1 MEKKDFKNI
10 SLSRLGMGN
19 MRLPVHADQE
29 GTPIDYEK
37 AEEIIDYAMAHGVNY
52 YDSAYVYHHG
62 ESEVFLGNVMK
73 KYPRDSYYLATKFHI
88 GANPDY
94 KAVFEE
100 QLSRLQTDYIDFYL
114 LHAIQVNNFQKYI
127 DSGCIAY
134 FTELKKEGKIR
145 NLGFSFHATPEVLD
159 TFLELTDWDFVQI
172 QCNYYDWC
180 YSKTKIEYEKIAA
193 KGLPIVVMEP
203 VRGGRLADLGPEANA
218 ILNEARPEWSIASWA
233 LHFVK
238 SLPQVQVVLSGMST
252 LDQIVDNVNTFS
264 DGVALSEEETKTV
277 YKAAAL
283 YRKYLTVPCT
293 ACRYCCDGCPMQI
306 EIPQFIS
313 LYNEMKLQGRGGI
326 KQKLEKVE
334 SVGKP
339 ADCVACGACTGHC
352 PQNIDVPKIMKELA
366 AL

>member
-1 MEKKDFKNI
+1 MERKNYRNLQ
-10 SLSRLGMGN
+10 LSRLGMGN

-52 YDSAYVYHHG
+52 YDTAYVYHHG

-73 KYPRDSYYLATKFHI
+73 KYPRDSYCLATKFHI

-100 QLSRLQTDYIDFYL
+100 QLKRLQTDYIDFYL
-114 LHAIQVNNFQKYI
+114 LHAIQPNNYQSYI

-145 NLGFSFHATPEVLD
+145 NLGFSFHATPEILD

-180 YSKTKIEYEKIAA
+180 YSDTKTEYEKIAA
-193 KGLPIVVMEP
+193 KGLPIIVMEP
-203 VRGGRLADLGPEANA
+203 VRGGRLADVGPDANA
-218 ILNEARPEWSIASWA
+218 LLQEAHPDWSAASWA

-264 DGVALSEEETKTV
+264 DGIALSEEETKTV

-283 YRKYLTVPCT
+283 YRKYLSVPCT
-293 ACRYCCDGCPMQI
+293 ACRYCCDDCPMRI
-306 EIPQFIS
+306 EIPKFIAI
-313 LYNEMKLQGRGGI
+313 YNEMKLEGRGGI
-326 KQKLEKVE
+326 KQKLEKAE
-334 SVGKP
+334 SAGKP
-339 ADCVACGACTGHC
+339 ADCIGCGCCTGHC
-352 PQNIDVPKIMKELA
+352 PQSIDVPKIMKELA
-366 AL
+366 EL